1 MGQALLAKP
10 KYECGNEENNN
21 IGVKGCEHL
30 SKTNWPK
37 LDKFNLRIDEDMQ
50 RGTKYS
56 LKVAKI

>member
-1 MGQALLAKP
+1 MYG
-10 KYECGNEENNN
+10 CGHTEKNG
-21 IGVKGCEHL
+21 IDAKGCEHL